1 MIMSNLIE
9 LKNISLII
17 KNISI
22 INNVSLSLEN
32 KGITL
37 ITGHNGAGKSSLLR
51 LMAGFIK
58 PTCGSISYQDPQQKL
73 PIGFV
78 FQKSVMLDR
87 NVNENLLHALACN
100 DHTKDSNQKLVNQVL
115 IKNNVFHLKYMSAKK
130 ISIGEQ
136 QIISVLRA
144 LIIKPLILFL
154 DEPTSSLDPK
164 YTKIVEILIL
174 EASRD
179 IKVVLVTQS
188 IEHLKIFNA
197 EIIHL
202 SNGGLIG

>member
-58 PTCGSISYQDPQQKL
+58 PTYGSISYQDPQQKL

-78 FQKSVMLDR
+78 FQKSVMLF
-87 NVNENLLHALACN
+87 
-100 DHTKDSNQKLVNQVL
+100 
-115 IKNNVFHLKYMSAKK
+115 FHLS
-130 ISIGEQ
+130 Q
-136 QIISVLRA
+136 
-144 LIIKPLILFL
+144 
-154 DEPTSSLDPK
+154 
-164 YTKIVEILIL
+164 
-174 EASRD
+174 
-179 IKVVLVTQS
+179 
-188 IEHLKIFNA
+188 
-197 EIIHL
+197 
-202 SNGGLIG
+202 